1 MVLFESV
8 LGRICGS
15 EGRFCGTLEQP
26 IAILGVD
33 DPVVHPSLAYDA
45 NDHPAREPMR
55 DMLFLSHANPEDNEF
70 TRWLALRLAG
80 EGFPVWCDLTQL
92 LGGEDFW
99 KDVEDA
105 IRSRTMKFLYV
116 LSRVSNR
123 KPGPLRELAIA
134 QKVQR
139 AEDHLTD
146 FVIPLAVDDLPGI
159 EFNIEL
165 TRLNAIPFRDGWH
178 GGLAQLLAKLDRD
191 GVAKRSSFGPNAVA
205 SWWRERANAQ
215 HTILRR
221 PEMVVTNLYELRPA
235 ELYFHKLAVDIRDAP
250 IEDASIPYPAERFG
264 DHLVSFAP
272 AADLSPRLGSG
283 LRIIDSIG
291 LTIGSQSGAGR
302 RHHWSNRDERATL
315 SKLLNRAWQ
324 NMLSARGLPTYQFA
338 TGAPAFYFKTGMI
351 EKDTIHFTRRDGSAT
366 RRQMIGYKTMRRVTG
381 EQWIRYWHFA
391 VGARPTTSPA
401 WGFMM
406 KPHVLFS
413 EDGETIWDS
422 PDRLARA
429 RRSQCKSWWNND
441 WRDLNY
447 AAVQFL
453 ADGTSSISLPV
464 GADIALELSAQPLEI
479 LCPVSYD
486 EDALKQDVSS
496 PRETVGLDTR
506 GTAPEEGD
514 EDEEAEQEA

>member
-1 MVLFESV
+1 MV
-8 LGRICGS
+8 
-15 EGRFCGTLEQP
+15 
-26 IAILGVD
+26 
-33 DPVVHPSLAYDA
+33 
-45 NDHPAREPMR
+45 
-55 DMLFLSHANPEDNEF
+55 FLSHANPEDNEF
-70 TRWLALRLAG
+70 TRWLALRLGA

-99 KDVEDA
+99 KDAEEA
-105 IRSRTMKFLYV
+105 IRNRTAKFLYV
-116 LSRVSNR
+116 LSRASNR

-139 AEDHLTD
+139 AQDHLTD
-146 FVIPLAVDDLPGI
+146 FVIPLAVDDLRSS

-165 TRLNAIPFRDGWH
+165 TRLNAVPLRDGWH
-178 GGLAQLLAKLDRD
+178 GGLAQLLAKFDRD
-191 GVAKRSSFGPNAVA
+191 GVAKRSSFGPKAVA
-205 SWWRERANAQ
+205 SWWRERANAH

-235 ELYFHKLAVDIRDAP
+235 ELYFHKLAIDLRDAP
-250 IEDASIPYPAERFG
+250 IEEASVPYPAERFG

-272 AADLSPRLGSG
+272 ASDLAPGLGSG
-283 LRIIDSIG
+283 LRIIDSIAV
-291 LTIGSQSGAGR
+291 TVGSRSGGR
-302 RHHWSNRDERATL
+302 RHHWSYGDERATL

-351 EKDTIHFTRRDGSAT
+351 EKDTIHFTRRDGSGT
-366 RRQMIGYKTMRRVTG
+366 HRRMIGYKTMRRMNG
-381 EQWIRYWHFA
+381 EQWIRNWHFA
-391 VGARPTTSPA
+391 VGARPTTSPV
-401 WGFMM
+401 WGFIM

-413 EDGETIWDS
+413 EDGQTLWDS

-453 ADGTSSISLPV
+453 ANGTPSISLPA
-464 GADIALELSAQPLEI
+464 GAGTALEVNAQPLEI
-479 LCPVSYD
+479 RCPVSYD
-486 EDALKQDVSS
+486 EQTLKRDAATKEISGVDI
-496 PRETVGLDTR
+496 REMELD
-506 GTAPEEGD
+506 EGD
-514 EDEEAEQEA
+514 DGEEE